1 MWVRRIGAAWEA
13 YAPAK
18 LNLYLEVLGRRDDGF
33 HELETLM
40 APIRLY
46 DHLRWRLPAPGE
58 TQGFSLVYDPST
70 AAEFQALAPP
80 NDQNLV
86 WRAAELLARTA
97 GVRATG
103 QVSLTKRIP
112 TQAGLGGGSSD
123 AAAMLVLANAAWKLN
138 YPRSRLAELAGQL
151 GSDAPFFLADQSA
164 VCRGRGERVEP
175 VAGVPRLHLVVAKPP
190 VGVSTAE
197 AFDSL
202 QAERVTE
209 SKVQDSH
216 RRLEALVDAL
226 RGGSLAAAG
235 RRMVNSLQPAAASL
249 CEWINRLRHAFRSLG
264 CYGHLMTGSG
274 SAYFGI
280 MRSARQARCAAA
292 VLSSRNLGTVVTSAS
307 FR

>member
-1 MWVRRIGAAWEA
+1 MLVRRIGTVWEA

-33 HELETLM
+33 HEVETLM

-46 DHLRWRLPAPGE
+46 DHLRWRPQEPGE
-58 TQGFSLVYDPST
+58 PQGFSLAYDSST
-70 AAEFQALAPP
+70 AADLQASAPP
-80 NDQNLV
+80 NERNLV
-86 WRAAELLARTA
+86 WRAAEMLARTA
-97 GVRATG
+97 GIRPTG
-103 QVSLTKRIP
+103 RVTLTKRIP

-138 YPRSRLAELAGQL
+138 FPRSRLSELASQL

-175 VAGVPRLHLVVAKPP
+175 VAGLPRLHLVIAKPP
-190 VGVSTAE
+190 AGVSTAE
-197 AFDSL
+197 AFASL

-209 SKVQDSH
+209 SKVQESH
-216 RRLEALVDAL
+216 RRLETLVGAL
-226 RGGSLAAAG
+226 RRGRLATAA
-235 RRMVNSLQPAAASL
+235 RHMSNSLQPAAATL
-249 CEWINRLRHAFRSLG
+249 CEWINRLRHAFSSLG
-264 CYGHLMTGSG
+264 CHGHLMTGSG

-292 VLSSRNLGTVVTSAS
+292 VLSSRNLGAVVTSAS